1 MNGSVDGERDWVDSE
16 DSRSSTGRAGFAGD
30 NEAGDMNID
39 ADDRGHGTEFDKD
52 GYLTDNDAANG
63 NEEGTGP
70 TGDMDID
77 ADDRGHGTKF
87 DKDGYST
94 DDDTADENEEGA
106 GPTTPKGIRFLTAQ
120 TNGPPS
126 K

>member
-1 MNGSVDGERDWVDSE
+1 MNDSVDGERDWADSE
-16 DSRSSTGRAGFAGD
+16 DSRLSTGRAGFSGD
-30 NEAGDMNID
+30 NEAGDMDID
-39 ADDRGHGTEFDKD
+39 ACDRGHGTEFDKD
-52 GYLTDNDAANG
+52 GYLTDDDASSE
-63 NEEGTGP
+63 NEEGAGP
-70 TGDMDID
+70 TEDMDID

-94 DDDTADENEEGA
+94 DDDTAEENEEDA
-106 GPTTPKGIRFLTAQ
+106 GPTTPKGIRFVTTQ

>member
-16 DSRSSTGRAGFAGD
+16 DSRSSAGRAGFSGD
-30 NEAGDMNID
+30 NEPGDMDID

-52 GYLTDNDAANG
+52 GHLTEDDATDES
-63 NEEGTGP
+63 EEGTGP

-77 ADDRGHGTKF
+77 SDDCGHGTKL
-87 DKDGYST
+87 DEDGYST

-106 GPTTPKGIRFLTAQ
+106 GPTTPKGIRFVTAQ